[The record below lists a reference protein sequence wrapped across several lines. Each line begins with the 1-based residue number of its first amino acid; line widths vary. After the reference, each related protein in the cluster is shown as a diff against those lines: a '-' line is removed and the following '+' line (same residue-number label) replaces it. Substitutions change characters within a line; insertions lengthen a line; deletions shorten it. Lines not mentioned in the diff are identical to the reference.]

1 MKQFI
6 IGLNVPLLIVA
17 SLLSGCSS
25 ENGDAINNALGG
37 TQILAKKYGQA
48 VTVQGT
54 VNNADGSVENATI
67 EVTDQSGQTLITTQL
82 QGSHS
87 YTLEVPAGALYP
99 VVISAY
105 PEGSD
110 EVLKVLMI
118 SPSLTKNDI
127 SPFSSEIIDKAL
139 ALGGFSEKNI
149 MQATMTTSRASG
161 GQANKTEAGFTGDP
175 TRQYGGWH

>member
-1 MKQFI
+1 MKQSI
-6 IGLNVPLLIVA
+6 IGASLSLLIA
-17 SLLSGCSS
+17 TTLLSGCSD
-25 ENGDAINNALGG
+25 ENSKAINNALGG
-37 TQILAKKYGQA
+37 TQILSKSYGQA
-48 VTVQGT
+48 VTVSG
-54 VNNADGSVENATI
+54 VVSNADGSIDHATLK
-67 EVTDQSGQTLITTQL
+67 VTDQSGQTLLTTQL
-82 QGSHS
+82 QGSKV

-127 SPFSSEIIDKAL
+127 SPFSSKIIDKAL

-149 MQATMTTSRASG
+149 MQATMTTSRASAG
-161 GQANKTEAGFTGDP
+161 RANKTEAGFTGDP